1 MMKLVMLFWLL
12 AVPASAGDKTISGVV
27 SMLQEMLDK
36 SKEDGEN
43 DRKVYGDFKC
53 FCDTKLEEKDE
64 SITVTQEDVDS
75 AEAELADLRAENTK
89 LSQEVAGLEKDIAAN
104 EKMREEATTL
114 RDKEK
119 EEFETTEA
127 DLETGISQL
136 ERAIELLAAVGAD
149 QTVSGDTDSE
159 QLTGG
164 SFLTRERDFIGK
176 RSQKA
181 KFEAVRHD
189 IEEALRAASAF
200 VSSQQDPAADKK
212 PLQKV
217 KSFLEAPFTGNY
229 NSQSGEIVGIIKNMN
244 DTFTMNLVNAR
255 KDEEKA
261 QKAFDE
267 MIEVKTAEFDEMTEA
282 FESKKQLIGDNAE
295 SISTITTEVQSMK
308 EQLDVDTTF
317 RDSLLVRCPKK
328 AEEYKIR
335 TSLRANEEAAIAQ
348 AIAILDKVAQHVG
361 KTSSADKLSLL
372 QLTQR
377 DSPGVPPTLIRSLMR
392 AAGATRSFR
401 LAHVAAAL
409 EDPVK
414 NPFSKVLEMIE
425 KTLTLIDAEEADDEK
440 YHAWCDTEQTENED
454 MKTEKETNLQTLET
468 TISELEIALQ
478 STKDSI
484 DTGREDLKSTRQTK
498 TDAMADRKEENKQF
512 SEELSN
518 FESALSGLAKAKD
531 VLTEFYDKLAE
542 KNKELE
548 EKAALLRVE
557 AQETGYQIHVLKD
570 SPGGKLMQVK
580 GMVSVSKLKKIC
592 TANPKCVAFN
602 SKGWLL
608 SSLAPEG
615 EWYHW
620 SGGNLYT
627 KESSDAPVPRAPVS
641 LLQKRVASEPV
652 EGEPDATM
660 STAGEGSDKVL
671 EMLDFVAEEVTKE
684 KDVLIGNEQSSQSSF
699 EEEMQGLEAEISTL
713 EQNLDS
719 YALNKANQ
727 EKAIEEAHDDITTT
741 TKEKMAIE
749 FYLEKIEP
757 GCSFIQENFETR
769 KSNRAAEKSALEG
782 AIETLKGTPAF
793 LKAEAAAERAAMGKC
808 AGICEEKGKEH
819 AECGACLNGVSVFGY
834 CSTEKNANA
843 PGCDDATKT
852 SSAAALNFIKK

>member
-1 MMKLVMLFWLL
+1 M
-12 AVPASAGDKTISGVV
+12 
-27 SMLQEMLDK
+27 
-36 SKEDGEN
+36 
-43 DRKVYGDFKC
+43 
-53 FCDTKLEEKDE
+53 
-64 SITVTQEDVDS
+64 
-75 AEAELADLRAENTK
+75 
-89 LSQEVAGLEKDIAAN
+89 
-104 EKMREEATTL
+104 
-114 RDKEK
+114 
-119 EEFETTEA
+119 
-127 DLETGISQL
+127 
-136 ERAIELLAAVGAD
+136 
-149 QTVSGDTDSE
+149 
-159 QLTGG
+159 
-164 SFLTRERDFIGK
+164 
-176 RSQKA
+176 
-181 KFEAVRHD
+181 
-189 IEEALRAASAF
+189 
-200 VSSQQDPAADKK
+200 
-212 PLQKV
+212 
-217 KSFLEAPFTGNY
+217 
-229 NSQSGEIVGIIKNMN
+229 
-244 DTFTMNLVNAR
+244 
-255 KDEEKA
+255 
-261 QKAFDE
+261 
-267 MIEVKTAEFDEMTEA
+267 
-282 FESKKQLIGDNAE
+282 
-295 SISTITTEVQSMK
+295 
-308 EQLDVDTTF
+308 
-317 RDSLLVRCPKK
+317 
-328 AEEYKIR
+328 
-335 TSLRANEEAAIAQ
+335 
-348 AIAILDKVAQHVG
+348 
-361 KTSSADKLSLL
+361 
-372 QLTQR
+372 
-377 DSPGVPPTLIRSLMR
+377 
-392 AAGATRSFR
+392 
-401 LAHVAAAL
+401 
-409 EDPVK
+409 
-414 NPFSKVLEMIE
+414 
-425 KTLTLIDAEEADDEK
+425 
-440 YHAWCDTEQTENED
+440 ENED

-627 KESSDAPVPRAPVS
+627 KESSDAPVPRAPMS

-719 YALNKANQ
+719 YALN
-727 EKAIEEAHDDITTT
+727 
-741 TKEKMAIE
+741 KEKMAIE

>member
-1 MMKLVMLFWLL
+1 
-12 AVPASAGDKTISGVV
+12 
-27 SMLQEMLDK
+27 
-36 SKEDGEN
+36 
-43 DRKVYGDFKC
+43 
-53 FCDTKLEEKDE
+53 
-64 SITVTQEDVDS
+64 
-75 AEAELADLRAENTK
+75 
-89 LSQEVAGLEKDIAAN
+89 
-104 EKMREEATTL
+104 
-114 RDKEK
+114 
-119 EEFETTEA
+119 
-127 DLETGISQL
+127 
-136 ERAIELLAAVGAD
+136 
-149 QTVSGDTDSE
+149 
-159 QLTGG
+159 
-164 SFLTRERDFIGK
+164 
-176 RSQKA
+176 
-181 KFEAVRHD
+181 
-189 IEEALRAASAF
+189 
-200 VSSQQDPAADKK
+200 
-212 PLQKV
+212 
-217 KSFLEAPFTGNY
+217 
-229 NSQSGEIVGIIKNMN
+229 
-244 DTFTMNLVNAR
+244 
-255 KDEEKA
+255 
-261 QKAFDE
+261 
-267 MIEVKTAEFDEMTEA
+267 MTEA

-425 KTLTLIDAEEADDEK
+425 KTLTLIDAEEADDDK

-484 DTGREDLKSTRQTK
+484 DTGRED
-498 TDAMADRKEENKQF
+498 
-512 SEELSN
+512 

-592 TANPKCVAFN
+592 SANPKCVAFN

-627 KESSDAPVPRAPVS
+627 KESSDAPIPRAPMS

-671 EMLDFVAEEVTKE
+671 EMLDFVAEEVGKE
-684 KDVLIGNEQSSQSSF
+684 KDVLIGNEQTSQSSF
-699 EEEMQGLEAEISTL
+699 EEEMQGLEAEETTL
-713 EQNLDS
+713 VQNLDQ

-757 GCSFIQENFETR
+757 GCTFIKTNWETR
-769 KSNRAAEKSALEG
+769 KTNRAAEKTALED
-782 AIETLKGTPAF
+782 AIDMLKGTPAF
-793 LKAEAAAERAAMGKC
+793 LKAEAAAEKAAMGKC

-834 CSTEKNANA
+834 CSSPKTSSA

-852 SSAAALNFIKK
+852 SSAGVLA

>member
-1 MMKLVMLFWLL
+1 MMKLVMLFGLL
-12 AVPASAGDKTISGVV
+12 AVPASADDKTISGVV

-43 DRKVYGDFKC
+43 DRKVYADFKC

-64 SITVTQEDVDS
+64 SITVTQADVDS
-75 AEAELADLRAENTK
+75 AEAQLADLRAENTK

-104 EKMREEATTL
+104 EQMREEASTL

-119 EEFETTEA
+119 EAFETTEA

-149 QTVSGDTDSE
+149 QTVAAPEAEADPK
-159 QLTGG
+159 G
-164 SFLTRERDFIGK
+164 SFLTRERDFVGK

-181 KFEAVRHD
+181 AVEEVRHD
-189 IEEALRAASAF
+189 MEDALRAASFF
-200 VSSQQDPAADKK
+200 VSSHQAPGADAN

-217 KSFLEAPFTGNY
+217 KAFLQAPFTGDY

-255 KDEEKA
+255 RDEEKA
-261 QKAFDE
+261 QTAYDE
-267 MIEVKTAEFDEMTEA
+267 MVEVKEKEHEEMTAA

-295 SISTITTEVQSMK
+295 NIGTTTTEVQSMK

-317 RDSLLVRCPKK
+317 RDSLLERCPKK

-348 AIAILDKVAQHVG
+348 GIAILDKVAKNVE
-361 KTSSADKLSLL
+361 KTSASDKLSFL
-372 QLTQR
+372 QLRQR
-377 DSPGVPPTLIRSLMR
+377 DAPDIPAQVITNLMR
-392 AAGATRSFR
+392 AAGSTHSFR

-409 EDPVK
+409 ETK

-425 KTLTLIDAEEADDEK
+425 KTITLIDAEEADDEK
-440 YHAWCDTEQTENED
+440 YHAWCETEQTENEESKD
-454 MKTEKETNLQTLET
+454 EKETNLQTLET
-468 TISELEIALQ
+468 TISELDIALQ

-484 DTGREDLKSTRQTK
+484 ETATDDLKSTRETK
-498 TDAMADRKEENKQF
+498 TQAVADRKEENKQF

-518 FESALSGLAKAKD
+518 FEAALAGLAKAKK
-531 VLTEFYDKLAE
+531 VLSEFYEKLAE

-548 EKAALLRVE
+548 EKASLLRFKAAE
-557 AQETGYQIHVLKD
+557 AGYTIHVLKD

-580 GMVSVSKLKKIC
+580 GMVSISKLKSIC
-592 TANPKCVAFN
+592 SAKPNCVAFN

-620 SGGNLYT
+620 SGGNLYI
-627 KESSDAPVPRAPVS
+627 KNSDAHA
-641 LLQKRVASEPV
+641 LLQRSDPL
-652 EGEPDATM
+652 EGEPDAAL
-660 STAGEGSDKVL
+660 STAGEGSDKVIEL
-671 EMLDFVAEEVTKE
+671 LDMVAEEVTKE

-699 EEEMQGLEAEISTL
+699 EEEMQGLEAEETTL
-713 EQNLDS
+713 EQNLDQ
-719 YALNKANQ
+719 YDLNKANQ
-727 EKAIEEAHDDITTT
+727 EKAIEEAHDDIHST

-757 GCSFIQENFETR
+757 GCTFIQTNWETR

-782 AIETLKGTPAF
+782 AIDTLKGTPAF
-793 LKAEAAAERAAMGKC
+793 IKAEAAAEKAAMGEC

-834 CSTEKNANA
+834 CSSPKTSSA

-852 SSAAALNFIKK
+852 SSAGVLA